1 MDILA
6 QTYADLP
13 EDEGGGSRGYPLQQY
28 PIPNGCSRFILPT
41 ELRRTLHDHPLGGD
55 LHTRAA
61 GHYSRDPGHDPF
73 MQPCHVVYYCIR
85 GKMRLRSAAADRLL
99 SPGDIAINPP
109 GTSALAAASDE
120 TLLSFYWV
128 AFSGNLSAAYTQFI
142 DLSDNVVSV
151 GLHPE
156 LIAQFESL
164 CGLHDL
170 QLASFNVDRFI
181 NGANLLKVLLTSIP
195 VLVSRKTNGKKNRID
210 LGRIRGLMAQRLCD
224 PLRLEEIAR
233 ASNLSPYHFART
245 FKRRT
250 GLAPMQYFTR
260 MRLQQACRLLD
271 TTALTIK
278 QISVTVGYPDPQ
290 YFSRSF
296 RKTFG
301 VAPHAYRNRTTR
313 AGPETANVLPDPVM
327 EGARQ

>member
-6 QTYADLP
+6 HTSADMP
-13 EDEGGGSRGYPLQQY
+13 GEEESGIRDYPLREY

-41 ELRRTLHDHPLGGD
+41 ELRRMLHGHPLGSD
-55 LHTRAA
+55 LYTRAA
-61 GHYSRDPGHDPF
+61 GHYSRDPKHDSF
-73 MQPCHVVYYCIR
+73 VQACHVVYYCIR
-85 GKMRLRSAAADRLL
+85 GRMRLRSAAADRLL
-99 SPGDIAINPP
+99 SPGDIAISPP
-109 GTSALAAASDE
+109 GVSALAAASDE
-120 TLLSFYWV
+120 TPPSFYWV
-128 AFSGNLSAAYTQFI
+128 AFSGNLSAAYIQFI
-142 DLSDNVVSV
+142 DLADNVVSV

-156 LIAQFESL
+156 LIAQFETL

-170 QLASFNVDRFI
+170 QLASFSVDRFI
-181 NGANLLKVLLTSIP
+181 NGANLLRVLLTSIP
-195 VLVSRKTNGKKNRID
+195 LLVSRKANEKKDRID
-210 LGRIRGLMAQRLCD
+210 LGRIRGLMAQRLCGG
-224 PLRLEEIAR
+224 LRLEEIAR

-250 GLAPMQYFTR
+250 GVAPMRYFTR

-296 RKTFG
+296 RQTFG
-301 VAPHAYRNRTTR
+301 LAPHAYRNRTAR
-313 AGPETANVLPDPVM
+313 AGPEATNVLPDPVKK
-327 EGARQ
+327 GARQ